1 MKCSDSL
8 SLHDPDILERMM
20 RVNQKS
26 NKLPDYQKEKNVL
39 LSWCLILITYTLG
52 KKININFV
60 FLWEKFERTLP
71 VHSGKM
77 SRLVVCTVS
86 SA

>member
-39 LSWCLILITYTLG
+39 LSWYLILIIYILG
-52 KKININFV
+52 KKKSISISSSYGKSLRELF
-60 FLWEKFERTLP
+60 P
-71 VHSGKM
+71 VI
-77 SRLVVCTVS
+77 
-86 SA
+86 